1 HPELCSE
8 LLRRLA
14 ARAPPGGPARTQ
26 WRVGAATSP
35 RIARPDCGES
45 CRGDSAFNHRA
56 SASAPRQTARVR
68 MPSPPRR
75 VAKTRVQRTQQQR
88 NAKIVDSVNSCSAG
102 AAGRN
107 PRKKPNPENPRARC
121 T

>member
-1 HPELCSE
+1 SGE
-8 LLRRLA
+8 
-14 ARAPPGGPARTQ
+14 
-26 WRVGAATSP
+26 WRYRYLWVDQCCWTLERHHQQDVP
-35 RIARPDCGES
+35 RQDCGES